1 MGYILSMYSFM
12 PLFHCRTEP
21 DELGDNVATLGLVVA
36 IILKRRSPMKATFLP
51 AITTLEM
58 YLHGTPQRVSTHM
71 AVICK

>member
-1 MGYILSMYSFM
+1 M
-12 PLFHCRTEP
+12 PFFHCRTEP

-51 AITTLEM
+51 AITALEMYLHGTALEM
-58 YLHGTPQRVSTHM
+58 YLHGTPQQVSTHM